1 MNRFW
6 ERVML
11 ALVVCVPVPALAL
24 SGLNVPLPSVV
35 ERIAAALVPF
45 AGVATLNDETTL
57 AASGQI
63 VHTSARG
70 TKSTRGPQG
79 RTTVVVRVRRAT
91 TKPKQSKAR
100 VASVSTP
107 AVSSLAPATKHGE
120 DATPSAP
127 QATRTPTT
135 TPSLSPSASSP
146 SNDHENTKPKPPA
159 DLDVTVPTLDVDIA
173 LEPEVKLVPD
183 VDVHL
188 VVPEL
193 KPSDTNS
200 NSGPGSGSESGSN
213 SGSDSGPG
221 NRDDPEHDHS
231 GHGSGT

>member
-6 ERVML
+6 KRVML

-45 AGVATLNDETTL
+45 SGVATLDDDTTL

-79 RTTVVVRVRRAT
+79 RTTVVVRVRPAT

-100 VASVSTP
+100 VASVSPP
-107 AVSSLAPATKHGE
+107 AVSSLATATTHAA

-127 QATRTPTT
+127 EVTRTPTT
-135 TPSLSPSASSP
+135 TPSP

-159 DLDVTVPTLDVDIA
+159 DLDVAVPTLDVDIA
-173 LEPEVKLVPD
+173 LEPEVKPVAD

-193 KPSDTNS
+193 KPSDISSNS
-200 NSGPGSGSESGSN
+200 NSGPGSNSGSGSGSN

-221 NRDDPEHDHS
+221 NRNDPEYDHS
-231 GHGSGT
+231 GHGSGE